1 MILLR
6 GDNDVDDEMEQI
18 MHEINQS
25 NDHGYISIIGLFK
38 SKELRW
44 PLYTSLGLHAIQQ
57 VIFILILLIK
67 QNNILKAIIIYYSY
81 PE

>member
-1 MILLR
+1 MVLLR
-6 GDNDVDDEMEQI
+6 ADNDVDDEMEQI

-25 NDHGYISIIGLFK
+25 KDHGYISIIGLFK

-57 VIFILILLIK
+57 VFLNTLYLCIIK
-67 QNNILKAIIIYYSY
+67 GRENN
-81 PE
+81 